1 MWRWISNEI
10 KFTMV
15 FVIVLLLFI
24 LIIIKY
30 LLQLKYWIVTYIIHQ
45 LTSQDQTDNRVTKQC
60 SFLPSKKITGGG
72 EGWGAI
78 LDNKLNLSFLA
89 YWRGEFGEKVS
100 LTQNEVKKN
109 KI

>member
-1 MWRWISNEI
+1 MWCWISNEI

-45 LTSQDQTDNRVTKQC
+45 LTSRDQTDNRVTKQC
-60 SFLPSKKITGGG
+60 SVLPSKKITRGG

>member
-45 LTSQDQTDNRVTKQC
+45 LK
-60 SFLPSKKITGGG
+60 
-72 EGWGAI
+72 I
-78 LDNKLNLSFLA
+78 LDNKLNLSFLV
-89 YWRGEFGEKVS
+89 YWRGEF
-100 LTQNEVKKN
+100 EVERN